1 MADDPTERLAQI
13 ESHVAHLERLGDELN
28 TVVTQQ
34 ARELER
40 LKRQVA
46 RLTESLEGLE
56 SERIKATNPKPPHYQ

>member
-1 MADDPTERLAQI
+1 MAEQQAERMARI
-13 ESHVAHLERLGDELN
+13 ESHVAHLERLCDELN

-40 LKRQVA
+40 LKRQAA

-56 SERIKATNPKPPHYQ
+56 SERIKATNAKPPHYQ

>member
-1 MADDPTERLAQI
+1 MAELPAERLAQI

-28 TVVTQQ
+28 TVVSGQT
-34 ARELER
+34 RELER

-46 RLTESLEGLE
+46 RLAESLEGME